1 MILKL
6 TEKRVFMIFYLV
18 IVATVLN
25 QIAFKGSKVL
35 MSLYAM
41 ELGADPF
48 IVGVLISLYSLF
60 PLFLAVYAGRLSDRF
75 GPRIPMLLGSLGLAG
90 GLLLP
95 FLLPRLATLYASA
108 TMIGCFYIFY
118 TVSIQHLVGTFG
130 SGVQRTR
137 NFGIFSLGVA
147 LSAMFGPTLAGFSI
161 DLAGH
166 KLTYLFLALIPA
178 APAAFLI
185 FFAGGLPHAE
195 AANRQAQKPMM
206 DLVRNVPLRRALVTA
221 GIIETG
227 LELFNFYMP
236 IYGHSLGLS
245 ASLIGII
252 MGAFATAMLVMRGAM
267 PMLVRRSS
275 EEAALFG
282 SLGLAAAAFVLFPF
296 FTSVYLLIAISFV
309 LGLGLGCGSPLSLI
323 ITYNRAPDGRSG
335 EAMGMRQTANKF
347 IQVLVPVIVG
357 TLGSAFGV
365 GPAFWLDA
373 LLLSAGAFIM
383 KADARSRVNER
394 RVDAAGAVR

>member
-1 MILKL
+1 
-6 TEKRVFMIFYLV
+6 MIFYLV

-137 NFGIFSLGVA
+137 NFSIFSLGVA

-185 FFAGGLPHAE
+185 FFAGGLRHTE

-383 KADARSRVNER
+383 NADARSRVNER

>member
-1 MILKL
+1 
-6 TEKRVFMIFYLV
+6 MIFYLV
-18 IVATVLN
+18 IIATVLN

-41 ELGADPF
+41 ELGADSF
-48 IVGVLISLYSLF
+48 VVGILISLYSLF
-60 PLFLAVYAGRLSDRF
+60 PFFLAVFAGRLSDRL
-75 GPRIPMLLGSLGLAG
+75 GPRIPMLLGSLGLSG

-95 FLLPRLATLYASA
+95 FLLPHLATLYASA
-108 TMIGCFYIFY
+108 AMIGCFYIFY
-118 TVSIQHLVGTFG
+118 TVSIQHLIGSFG

-166 KLTYLFLALIPA
+166 GFTYLFLSLIPA

-185 FFAGGLPHAE
+185 FFAGGFPP
-195 AANRQAQKPMM
+195 AAAMDRKAKKPVT
-206 DLVRNVPLRRALVTA
+206 DLLRNASLRRVLLTA

-252 MGAFATAMLVMRGAM
+252 IGTYATAMLLMRGLM
-267 PMLVRRSS
+267 PALVRRSS

-282 SLGLAAAAFVLFPF
+282 SLGLAAAAFLMFPF
-296 FTSVYLLIAISFV
+296 VTSVYLLIAISFV

-347 IQVLVPVIVG
+347 IQVLVPVAVG
-357 TLGSAFGV
+357 TLGSAFGIA
-365 GPAFWLDA
+365 PAFWLDS
-373 LLLSAGAFIM
+373 LLLAWGAFIM
-383 KADARSRVNER
+383 KADARSRIGE
-394 RVDAAGAVR
+394 AGMVAR

>member
-1 MILKL
+1 
-6 TEKRVFMIFYLV
+6 
-18 IVATVLN
+18 
-25 QIAFKGSKVL
+25 
-35 MSLYAM
+35 
-41 ELGADPF
+41 
-48 IVGVLISLYSLF
+48 
-60 PLFLAVYAGRLSDRF
+60 
-75 GPRIPMLLGSLGLAG
+75 
-90 GLLLP
+90 
-95 FLLPRLATLYASA
+95 
-108 TMIGCFYIFY
+108 
-118 TVSIQHLVGTFG
+118 
-130 SGVQRTR
+130 
-137 NFGIFSLGVA
+137 
-147 LSAMFGPTLAGFSI
+147 
-161 DLAGH
+161 
-166 KLTYLFLALIPA
+166 
-178 APAAFLI
+178 
-185 FFAGGLPHAE
+185 
-195 AANRQAQKPMM
+195 MM

-252 MGAFATAMLVMRGAM
+252 MGTFATAMLVMRGAM

-335 EAMGMRQTANKF
+335 EAMGVRQTANKF

-383 KADARSRVNER
+383 KADAWSRVNER

>member
-1 MILKL
+1 
-6 TEKRVFMIFYLV
+6 
-18 IVATVLN
+18 
-25 QIAFKGSKVL
+25 
-35 MSLYAM
+35 
-41 ELGADPF
+41 
-48 IVGVLISLYSLF
+48 
-60 PLFLAVYAGRLSDRF
+60 
-75 GPRIPMLLGSLGLAG
+75 
-90 GLLLP
+90 
-95 FLLPRLATLYASA
+95 
-108 TMIGCFYIFY
+108 MIGCFYIFY

-137 NFGIFSLGVA
+137 NFSIFSLGVA

-252 MGAFATAMLVMRGAM
+252 MGAFATAMLVMRGRDADAGEEKQRRGSA
-267 PMLVRRSS
+267 VRFARSCRRR
-275 EEAALFG
+275 
-282 SLGLAAAAFVLFPF
+282 V
-296 FTSVYLLIAISFV
+296 
-309 LGLGLGCGSPLSLI
+309 
-323 ITYNRAPDGRSG
+323 RA
-335 EAMGMRQTANKF
+335 
-347 IQVLVPVIVG
+347 VPV
-357 TLGSAFGV
+357 LYQR
-365 GPAFWLDA
+365 
-373 LLLSAGAFIM
+373 LSADRNFVRPWP
-383 KADARSRVNER
+383 RSRLR
-394 RVDAAGAVR
+394 QPAVADHNL

>member
-1 MILKL
+1 
-6 TEKRVFMIFYLV
+6 
-18 IVATVLN
+18 
-25 QIAFKGSKVL
+25 
-35 MSLYAM
+35 
-41 ELGADPF
+41 
-48 IVGVLISLYSLF
+48 
-60 PLFLAVYAGRLSDRF
+60 
-75 GPRIPMLLGSLGLAG
+75 
-90 GLLLP
+90 
-95 FLLPRLATLYASA
+95 
-108 TMIGCFYIFY
+108 
-118 TVSIQHLVGTFG
+118 
-130 SGVQRTR
+130 
-137 NFGIFSLGVA
+137 
-147 LSAMFGPTLAGFSI
+147 MFGPTLAGFSI

-236 IYGHSLGLS
+236 IYGH
-245 ASLIGII
+245 
-252 MGAFATAMLVMRGAM
+252 
-267 PMLVRRSS
+267 
-275 EEAALFG
+275 

-394 RVDAAGAVR
+394 RVDAAHAVR